1 MIKFSSLYFALF
13 ILSLNAQT
21 LSLQEC
27 IDKTIHN
34 HPDIKSSALVISQAK
49 TMTTIMQAG
58 YLPQIALNA
67 EYDPLR
73 TYALPANGL
82 FRTIESDNFQVAAV
96 LNQKIWDFSKTSS
109 TIKAYEKAESI
120 AKLSLKENEALIV
133 FNVKVQYGLMLVHK
147 KALEVREQEL
157 KAKEELYKQAKAL
170 VREGIKTSADASSFL
185 SALYIAKDNL
195 AIAQANF
202 NKAKSTLSLYI
213 NEDISPDIILE
224 ENILSP
230 KDLDKEFAQDTLLKN
245 ILLQSPKL
253 QRSAQEITKSELLYK
268 ATKASH
274 YGSLDAIASY
284 TYVNSLNEYDSTLLG
299 VTLNI
304 PLYSGGKI
312 SAQAQQAKLAKEY
325 AKEIYNSKE
334 LSLRA
339 ELQALLIDIQ
349 RYKSTIQAKKS
360 LIHSAEATKK
370 VLQARYKEGLST
382 YIEVLDATS
391 TYYDARLGLLQAKF
405 DRANIMNRL
414 DYLQGKI
421 K

>member
-1 MIKFSSLYFALF
+1 MIRFFSVYFALF
-13 ILSLNAQT
+13 ILSLNAHT

-27 IDKTIHN
+27 IDKTLSN
-34 HPDIKSSALVISQAK
+34 HPDIKSSTLAISQSK
-49 TMTTIMQAG
+49 TITTSVQAD

-73 TYALPANGL
+73 TYALPLNGQ
-82 FRTIESDNFQVAAV
+82 FRTLESDNFQVAAV

-133 FNVKVQYGLMLVHK
+133 FNVKVQYGLLLVQQ
-147 KALEVREQEL
+147 KALQVREQDL
-157 KAKEELYKQAKAL
+157 KAKEELYKQAQAL
-170 VREGIKTSADASSFL
+170 VKEGVKTSADASRFL
-185 SALYIAKDNL
+185 SALYIAKDNV

-202 NKAKSTLSLYI
+202 DKARLTLSLYI
-213 NEDISPDIILE
+213 NESISPNVTLE
-224 ENILSP
+224 EDVLSS
-230 KDLDKEFAQDTLLKN
+230 KDIEKKFTQDALVQK
-245 ILLQSPKL
+245 ILLQNPKL
-253 QRSAQEITKSELLYK
+253 QSSAQEIIKSELIYK

-284 TYVNSLNEYDSTLLG
+284 TYINSLNEYDTTLLG
-299 VTLNI
+299 ITLNI

-312 SAQAQQAKLAKEY
+312 SAQTQQAKLAKEY
-325 AKEIYNSKE
+325 AQEIYNSKE
-334 LSLRA
+334 LSLRE
-339 ELQALLIDIQ
+339 ELQTLLIDIQ

-360 LIHSAEATKK
+360 LIKSAEATKK

-391 TYYDARLGLLQAKF
+391 TYYEAKLGLLQAKF
-405 DRANIMNRL
+405 DRVNITNRL